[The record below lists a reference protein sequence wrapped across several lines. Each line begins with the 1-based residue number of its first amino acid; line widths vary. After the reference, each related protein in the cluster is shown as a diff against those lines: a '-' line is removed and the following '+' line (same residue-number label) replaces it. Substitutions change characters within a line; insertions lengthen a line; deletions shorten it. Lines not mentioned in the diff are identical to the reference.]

1 MMEAEGAGAF
11 LHRLQEVEDS
21 LVELVRI
28 SSCAPFD
35 HLHRLVQPLLAWKIT
50 CHAETYALLPVYVIP
65 MERAICRKQGDFC
78 GFPDSP
84 CLDRSS

>member
-1 MMEAEGAGAF
+1 MMEAEGASAF

-21 LVELVRI
+21 LVELIRI

-50 CHAETYALLPVYVIP
+50 RHAETYALLSVIP
-65 MERAICRKQGDFC
+65 MERAICGKQGDVC
-78 GFPDSP
+78 GLPDFPCFD
-84 CLDRSS
+84 L

>member
-1 MMEAEGAGAF
+1 MRVLLMMEAEGAGAF

-50 CHAETYALLPVYVIP
+50 CHALIP
-65 MERAICRKQGDFC
+65 MERAICRKLLVVSLIL
-78 GFPDSP
+78 PA
-84 CLDRSS
+84 LIN

>member
-50 CHAETYALLPVYVIP
+50 RHALIP
-65 MERAICRKQGDFC
+65 MERAICRKLLVVSLILPALINQVD
-78 GFPDSP
+78 
-84 CLDRSS
+84 LK

>member
-28 SSCAPFD
+28 SPCAPFD
-35 HLHRLVQPLLAWKIT
+35 HLRRLVQPLLAWKIT
-50 CHAETYALLPVYVIP
+50 YHAETYALLSVLP
-65 MERAICRKQGDFC
+65 MERAICMN
-78 GFPDSP
+78 
-84 CLDRSS
+84 